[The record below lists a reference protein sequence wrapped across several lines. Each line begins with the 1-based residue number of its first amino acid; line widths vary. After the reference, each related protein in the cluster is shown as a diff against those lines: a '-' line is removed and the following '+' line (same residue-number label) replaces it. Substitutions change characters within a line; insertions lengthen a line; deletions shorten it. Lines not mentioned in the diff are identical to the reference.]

1 MDARLAYLG
10 PDDPT
15 EEQLL
20 ARLYAEP
27 LPLISCD
34 VETIST
40 TDQTLIGIG
49 LGLNCRESVYF
60 QVFPQESKY
69 LNLAWSIL
77 DRAGAVVF
85 HNGIFDLTALL
96 EYFISDAPWW
106 GEGGGRANGSLV
118 GSIHTSI
125 TGKMAV

>member
-1 MDARLAYLG
+1 MAARLAYLG
-10 PDDPT
+10 PDNLT
-15 EEQLL
+15 EEHLL

-60 QVFPQESKY
+60 QVFPQESRY
-69 LNLAWSIL
+69 LDLVWSIL

-106 GEGGGRANGSLV
+106 GEGGGRANI

-125 TGKMAV
+125 TGK

>member
-10 PDDPT
+10 PDNPT

-34 VETIST
+34 VETVST
-40 TDQTLIGIG
+40 TDQALIGVG

-60 QVFPQESKY
+60 QVFPQESRY
-69 LNLAWSIL
+69 LDLAWYIL
-77 DRAGAVVF
+77 DRAGSVVF
-85 HNGIFDLTALL
+85 HNGIFDLTALM
-96 EYFISDAPWW
+96 EYLLTWP
-106 GEGGGRANGSLV
+106 
-118 GSIHTSI
+118 TSMPRFPRY
-125 TGKMAV
+125 KER